1 MSASSARDT
10 GGAHSIPGWGR
21 SPGGGN
27 GNPHQYSCL
36 KNPMERGAWWAA
48 VQRVTK
54 SQIHV
59 FWVLTPYQICDLEIF
74 INEATCS

>member
-1 MSASSARDT
+1 
-10 GGAHSIPGWGR
+10 
-21 SPGGGN
+21 
-27 GNPHQYSCL
+27 
-36 KNPMERGAWWAA
+36 MERGAWWTA

-74 INEATCS
+74 VNEATCSWSFFLLDIFECQLYLLYLPVDISFYHYVFSFVSSKTI